1 MAQVIFAH
9 EVIFG
14 EEFNLSDIIL
24 FRRFSG
30 KTKASLPEIY
40 MLFLF
45 VFFYRPRE
53 INRRPTYA
61 EVRVTVSIN

>member
-30 KTKASLPEIY
+30 KTNASLPEMCCFY
-40 MLFLF
+40 L
-45 VFFYRPRE
+45 FFYRPRE